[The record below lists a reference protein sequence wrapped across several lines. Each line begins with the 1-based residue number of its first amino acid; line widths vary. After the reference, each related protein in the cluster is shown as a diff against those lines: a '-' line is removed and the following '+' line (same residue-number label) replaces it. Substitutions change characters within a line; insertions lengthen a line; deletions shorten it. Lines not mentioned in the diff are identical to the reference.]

1 MIGPRNPACMTVSG
15 KIDVLRQIPA
25 FQGCSEETFE
35 TLSARSQAVRF
46 GIGQVLSSASLIPER
61 VLLIVGG
68 KARLLGQHNNQL
80 STLALLG
87 PGNFIGLPSLLRT
100 EGCEEVSASTDLE
113 ALALPDA
120 LIAEIYAKEAS
131 FRLWCNSTVFPAELA
146 SLLQTLLD
154 QSERSPYGILDVL
167 REVLPQASALAGSSD
182 AVADIEGDRQMFVA
196 SANTAAAL

>member
-1 MIGPRNPACMTVSG
+1 MTVSG

-35 TLSARSQAVRF
+35 TLGARSQVVRF
-46 GIGQVLSSASLIPER
+46 GIGQALSSTNLVPER
-61 VLLIVGG
+61 VLLVVSG

-80 STLALLG
+80 NTLALLG
-87 PGNFIGLPSLLRT
+87 PGNLVGLPSLLRA

-120 LIAEIYAKEAS
+120 LIAEIYAKESS
-131 FRLWCNSTVFPAELA
+131 FRVWCNSTVFPAELA

-154 QSERSPYGILDVL
+154 QSERSPYGILV
-167 REVLPQASALAGSSD
+167 S
-182 AVADIEGDRQMFVA
+182 
-196 SANTAAAL
+196 

>member
-1 MIGPRNPACMTVSG
+1 MTVSG

-35 TLSARSQAVRF
+35 TLSARSQVVRF
-46 GIGQVLSSASLIPER
+46 GIGQALSSASLVPER
-61 VLLIVGG
+61 VLLIVSG

-80 STLALLG
+80 NTLALLG
-87 PGNFIGLPSLLRT
+87 PGNLIGLPSLLRA

-146 SLLQTLLD
+146 SLLQTLARSKRAIALRNSGCAEGWSCRRQAPWLD
-154 QSERSPYGILDVL
+154 QRCHCRYRSRSADFCGQCQHSSG
-167 REVLPQASALAGSSD
+167 PQQLH
-182 AVADIEGDRQMFVA
+182 
-196 SANTAAAL
+196 